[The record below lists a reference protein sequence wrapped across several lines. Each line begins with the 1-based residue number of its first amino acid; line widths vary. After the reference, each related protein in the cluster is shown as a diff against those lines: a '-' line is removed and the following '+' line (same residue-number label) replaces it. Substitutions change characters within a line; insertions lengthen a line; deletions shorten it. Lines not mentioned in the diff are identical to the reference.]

1 MSKPMEMYKPTQEVI
16 YESIRNQICKGELQ
30 PGTELKQVELAQ
42 QFGVSRMP
50 VREALQNLLASGLAT
65 RLQNRHVVIADDA
78 RKLALEEQGTETGEV
93 DRPRV
98 KAEQTAKTQVPMN
111 KIHLLPAREQ
121 VAAYLRKAILRQE
134 IREGTILN
142 LADTARQMGVSVT
155 PVREALQLLAAQ
167 GLVRLRPN
175 KGAVVMG
182 INEKAIRDHFAVRTL
197 LEGEAAA
204 LAARPG
210 SDISEVE
217 EVYAAM
223 KKCMEEQRYSE
234 YTHYNESFH
243 MAIWQAS
250 DNPKLAQIL
259 ASLWNGLSLGFLVSE
274 NEYSQIS
281 FAEHTKFM
289 AALRAHDAAKA
300 RKLMRAHM
308 ERSMEN
314 LLTNY
319 RNTANKDKWIFWL
332 HRKWGMS
339 LCGRIIGITG
349 TVLVCKTR
357 AVPLFVPNY
366 EKIQMCVLTGE
377 KISGILWLR
386 NGYIITYH
394 ICIQNKQR
402 KSTP

>member
-50 VREALQNLLASGLAT
+50 IREALQNLLASGLAT

-289 AALRAHDAAKA
+289 AALRAHDAVKAK
-300 RKLMRAHM
+300 KLMRAHM

-319 RNTANKDKWIFWL
+319 RNTANK
-332 HRKWGMS
+332 G
-339 LCGRIIGITG
+339 
-349 TVLVCKTR
+349 
-357 AVPLFVPNY
+357 
-366 EKIQMCVLTGE
+366 
-377 KISGILWLR
+377 
-386 NGYIITYH
+386 
-394 ICIQNKQR
+394 
-402 KSTP
+402 

>member
-50 VREALQNLLASGLAT
+50 IREALQNLLASGLAT

-182 INEKAIRDHFAVRTL
+182 INEKTIRDHFAVRTL

-319 RNTANKDKWIFWL
+319 RNTANK
-332 HRKWGMS
+332 G
-339 LCGRIIGITG
+339 
-349 TVLVCKTR
+349 
-357 AVPLFVPNY
+357 
-366 EKIQMCVLTGE
+366 
-377 KISGILWLR
+377 
-386 NGYIITYH
+386 
-394 ICIQNKQR
+394 
-402 KSTP
+402 